1 MSGVTILTGQAE
13 TEHAAKSNLLMNLKS
28 YMAKGGWRPQGGVT
42 HAILPPS
49 PGNTKP
55 MHYFSVLMMEV

>member
-13 TEHAAKSNLLMNLKS
+13 SEHAAKSDLLVKLKG
-28 YMAKGGWRPQGGVT
+28 YLVKDDWRPQGGVT

-49 PGNTKP
+49 STDSNPI
-55 MHYFSVLMMEV
+55 HYFSVLLVKE